1 MKKLWIVSLLLV
13 LLVLVGCTQTGEP
26 TKIAEKSGKG
36 AEKPTPEVTPPV
48 TGQPSTEVTPTAPTE
63 GMGTLTLQIT
73 DAQKTYNV
81 TSLLLIVT
89 KVEVHRAAAGEVCK
103 EVTEDNETTE
113 ECIEPAD
120 GMKWETFVGTPQSYD
135 LIQIK
140 GIKELLG
147 SKDLEPGKYT
157 QIRLVVEGSS
167 IFIDGVQ
174 KKLIIPSK
182 EVKLVKSFD
191 LNEGESTTLTLDFDV
206 DKSIVSTGTSFIM
219 RPVIKVIQE

>member
-13 LLVLVGCTQTGEP
+13 LLVLVACAKTGEP
-26 TKIAEKSGKG
+26 AKVAEQPG
-36 AEKPTPEVTPPV
+36 ATPTPETTVE
-48 TGQPSTEVTPTAPTE
+48 QPSTEVTAPTA
-63 GMGTLTLQIT
+63 GMGTLKLQIT
-73 DAQKTYNV
+73 DAQKLYNV

-89 KVEVHRAAAGEVCK
+89 KVEVHKAGSGEVC
-103 EVTEDNETTE
+103 EIDGEGVETCSGE
-113 ECIEPAD
+113 GPDA
-120 GMKWETFVGTPQSYD
+120 GWETFLDTPQSYD

-140 GIKELLG
+140 DVKELLG
-147 SKDLEPGKYT
+147 SKDFEPGKYT
-157 QIRLVVEGSS
+157 QIRLTVQGSS

-191 LNEGESTTLTLDFDV
+191 LVEGESTTLTLDFDV
-206 DKSIVSTGTSFIM
+206 DKSIVGTGTSFIM